1 MTYRASGKTVLTS
14 NQEPA
19 RPHFFAVS
27 EVVQF
32 IGFIVG
38 EHCSHVLTLNQLYV
52 VVTGRKSAFSI
63 FHNDNVSHSYM
74 HVDVQLC
81 MYYIQFIL

>member
-1 MTYRASGKTVLTS
+1 MTYRASGKTILTS

-32 IGFIVG
+32 VGFIVG
-38 EHCSHVLTLNQLYV
+38 EHCSHILTLNQLHV
-52 VVTGRKSAFSI
+52 VVKRGKNYFFGR
-63 FHNDNVSHSYM
+63 
-74 HVDVQLC
+74 
-81 MYYIQFIL
+81 